1 MIHYLQVVD
10 RIAPLNLNEKVSQQ
24 NRQLASDGGK
34 VRSLSSQRDILKAVQ
49 LVHEFFHYLLF
60 DFQIQN
66 VVNCVPINKEGLFKI
81 HH

>member
-24 NRQLASDGGK
+24 NRQLAKDGGK
-34 VRSLSSQRDILKAVQ
+34 DRSLSSQRDILKAVQ
-49 LVHEFFHYLLF
+49 LVHEFFYYLLF